1 MKYDFQTVVNRM
13 DQGAVKWLA
22 MHEEKEDVAENAVPL
37 SVADL
42 DIKMA
47 PGIIEG
53 LKKELDTLILGY
65 NLPTQDYYQAV
76 KDWMQTQ
83 HNWSVQEEWL
93 VTAPGIVAAINVFI
107 NAFTQKGEG
116 VMIMDP
122 VYHPFSK
129 TINNLERKL
138 ELVSLKN
145 NNGCYSIDFDLLEK
159 TAAKESTK
167 ALIFCSPHN
176 PVGRLW
182 TEEEL
187 RRVAEIC
194 ITNDVKIFSD
204 EVHFD
209 LIKPGSTHHVMAGL
223 SEEIAQHVITAT
235 APSKTFNIA
244 GLMTS
249 NIFISNPQLREQYIE
264 TAERLNLISVPAL
277 GLIACQYAY
286 ATSAD
291 WKDGFVELVY
301 DNYEVVKEMVSEK
314 LPQAVISPLESTY
327 LVWLDLRAY
336 GLSPEEIDEIN
347 RQNDVCINN
356 GQMFGESGEG
366 FVRIHIGAPTK
377 VIEETMTRL
386 CAGFAPLE
394 THKEEEI
401 FNG

>member
-65 NLPTQDYYQAV
+65 NLPTKDYYQAV

-377 VIEETMTRL
+377 VIEETITRL

-394 THKEEEI
+394 THKEE
-401 FNG
+401 

>member
-145 NNGCYSIDFDLLEK
+145 NNGCYSIDFDLLE
-159 TAAKESTK
+159 
-167 ALIFCSPHN
+167 
-176 PVGRLW
+176 
-182 TEEEL
+182 
-187 RRVAEIC
+187 
-194 ITNDVKIFSD
+194 
-204 EVHFD
+204 
-209 LIKPGSTHHVMAGL
+209 
-223 SEEIAQHVITAT
+223 
-235 APSKTFNIA
+235 
-244 GLMTS
+244 
-249 NIFISNPQLREQYIE
+249 
-264 TAERLNLISVPAL
+264 
-277 GLIACQYAY
+277 
-286 ATSAD
+286 
-291 WKDGFVELVY
+291 
-301 DNYEVVKEMVSEK
+301 
-314 LPQAVISPLESTY
+314 
-327 LVWLDLRAY
+327 
-336 GLSPEEIDEIN
+336 
-347 RQNDVCINN
+347 
-356 GQMFGESGEG
+356 
-366 FVRIHIGAPTK
+366 
-377 VIEETMTRL
+377 
-386 CAGFAPLE
+386 
-394 THKEEEI
+394 
-401 FNG
+401 